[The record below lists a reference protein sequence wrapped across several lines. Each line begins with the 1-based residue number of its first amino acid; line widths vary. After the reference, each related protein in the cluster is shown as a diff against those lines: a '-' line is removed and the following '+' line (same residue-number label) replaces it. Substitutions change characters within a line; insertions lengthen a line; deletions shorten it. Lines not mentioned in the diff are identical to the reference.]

1 MIGARGIIVKR
12 DADGGYG
19 VVSMDAMVID
29 VAPYSAR
36 VQWNTPPDT
45 SETAWF
51 AIDPS
56 SRMKMHGQSAD
67 VALFFEMVPV
77 ETAP

>member
-36 VQWNTPPDT
+36 FNGTRHPIQ
-45 SETAWF
+45 ARQRG
-51 AIDPS
+51 
-56 SRMKMHGQSAD
+56 SRLIHRR
-67 VALFFEMVPV
+67 E
-77 ETAP
+77 